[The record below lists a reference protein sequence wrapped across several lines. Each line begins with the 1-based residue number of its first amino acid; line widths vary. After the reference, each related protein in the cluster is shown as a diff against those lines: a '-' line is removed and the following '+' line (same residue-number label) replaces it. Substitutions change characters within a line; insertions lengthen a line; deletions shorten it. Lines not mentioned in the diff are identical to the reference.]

1 MFLHRQFKV
10 LRSRSWETLDQN
22 ILHRAS
28 IIIENITLAGV
39 AEIFV
44 LYCIN
49 QKLLPEKLLHV
60 GKEKAAILKMA
71 VMLFSNKPYL
81 LAERRCSLR
90 ATVPP
95 ANSPSY
101 KLLQYCFSL
110 QRCSDPLLS
119 LFLSPFWHINK
130 TCFMLWLCK
139 WGAIEAGM

>member
-1 MFLHRQFKV
+1 MFLQFEMSK
-10 LRSRSWETLDQN
+10 SRSWEALDQN

-28 IIIENITLAGV
+28 IITENVTLAWV
-39 AEIFV
+39 AGSF
-44 LYCIN
+44 LLHCIN
-49 QKLLPEKLLHV
+49 QKLLPENLLHV

-81 LAERRCSLR
+81 LAERCCSLR

-110 QRCSDPLLS
+110 QRLSDPLLS
-119 LFLSPFWHINK
+119 LFLSPFWHINT

-139 WGAIEAGM
+139 WGAIEAGT